1 MSPNPRH
8 GPGARNDHGRGW
20 AVPEP
25 VDGAWETHSGES
37 GLGSGAPAMGR
48 AADGG
53 AMDRAPSGGLSAG
66 SAFTGEEPP
75 LPDEAPPEAFDGPRI
90 EPPEPSPFEPEPVA
104 MAERQAATEALAERI
119 LARLNPEQQRA
130 VRTTDGPV
138 LILAGAGSGKTR
150 VLAHRVA
157 YLIGVK
163 GIRPWQILAVTFTNK
178 AAAELR
184 ARIVGLVGEE
194 AGREVAMGTFHA
206 LCARVLRREGVAIGL
221 APHFVVYDTD
231 DQGALMKQILR
242 EEDLPITGEYKPSA
256 ILGAISRAKNEML
269 DADFVAANAH
279 THREREIARLYR
291 RYQARL
297 KAAAALDFDDLLLE
311 AVRLFQ
317 DAPSVLERYQGRWRY
332 LHVDEYQ
339 DTNRPQYLWVKALA
353 ASHHNLCVVG
363 DDDQSIYSWRGADI
377 RNILDFEG
385 DYPDATVVKLEQNYR
400 STQLILDAAHA
411 LVTHNS
417 SRKDKKLWTD
427 NAGGRQIQRFE
438 AYNEEEEAEWIARR
452 VEELTGG
459 RSSILTRR
467 ADEEAERWE
476 RGDVAVMYRTNAQS
490 RAIEEAFLRYG
501 IRYQLVGGTRFY
513 QRREVKDALAYLR
526 ILRSD
531 TDQVSFERILNV
543 PARGLGEKT
552 LEELRVA
559 AAGGRTI
566 RAGAEDEAVEAG
578 AAGTRMAEPRAAERM
593 AAGSSSAGP
602 TYWSAIVDGAAGR
615 LDGLGSR
622 ARSALGSFAAL
633 VGRLRTRIGVLP
645 LPELLD
651 AVMEDSGY
659 RAMLADGSVEGEER
673 WANLLELRSV
683 TTRYDDLTPDDA
695 LDRFLEE
702 TALVADQ
709 DSYEAGADAVTLIT
723 LHAAKGLEF
732 PVVFIA
738 GLEEGVFPHSR
749 SLDDEKQ
756 LEEERRLAY
765 VGITRAKRL
774 LFLSHAARRATWGSG
789 GLSVPSRFLFE
800 VPPGLMAG
808 PRLERADDFDDDVGN
823 IDPDL
828 VFGRRL
834 GSRFGTPIRAGGGAY
849 RTGSG
854 AAGGPRA
861 GEVFKPTRDL
871 GARREA
877 YEAGARSGSLNV
889 PRGLPLR
896 PPAADSPTLPPSQ
909 PRPAPAARPR
919 VPGERQ
925 FRDGDRIR
933 HPRLGEGIV
942 VTSKLTRNDEEVTV
956 AFGNGG
962 GVKTLLASIANLE
975 LIG

>member
-1 MSPNPRH
+1 MLEAH
-8 GPGARNDHGRGW
+8 AAGRG
-20 AVPEP
+20 PR
-25 VDGAWETHSGES
+25 SGTPAGGPAADAGTIAE
-37 GLGSGAPAMGR
+37 APA
-48 AADGG
+48 A
-53 AMDRAPSGGLSAG
+53 SYWAG
-66 SAFTGEEPP
+66 PPQVEEPP

-104 MAERQAATEALAERI
+104 MAERRAATEALAAKI

-157 YLIGVK
+157 YLVGVK
-163 GIRPWQILAVTFTNK
+163 GVRPWQILAVTFTNK

-206 LCARVLRREGVAIGL
+206 LCARVLRREGAAIGL
-221 APHFVVYDTD
+221 DPHFVVYDMD

-311 AVRLFQ
+311 AVRLFN
-317 DAPSVLERYQGRWRY
+317 DAPSTLERYQGRWRY

-353 ASHHNLCVVG
+353 AGHHNLCVVG

-411 LVTHNS
+411 LVTHNA

-438 AYNEEEEAEWIARR
+438 AYNEEEEAEWIARQ

-559 AAGGRTI
+559 AAGGQTI
-566 RAGAEDEAVEAG
+566 PAGAGDE
-578 AAGTRMAEPRAAERM
+578 AAEREAAERE
-593 AAGSSSAGP
+593 AAGAGAPETGMAETGVAESSSAGP
-602 TYWSAIVDGAAGR
+602 TYWAAIVDGAAGR

-622 ARSALGSFAAL
+622 ARSALGGFAAL
-633 VGRLRTRIGVLP
+633 VRRLRTRIGLLP

-651 AVMEDSGY
+651 AVLEDSGY
-659 RAMLADGSVEGEER
+659 RAMLADGSEEGDER

-683 TTRYDDLTPDDA
+683 TARYDDLTPDDA

-765 VGITRAKRL
+765 VGITRAKRR
-774 LFLSHAARRATWGSG
+774 LFLSHAARRATWGTG

-800 VPPGLMAG
+800 VPAGLMAG
-808 PRLERADDFDDDVGN
+808 PRLERTDDLDDDVGAV
-823 IDPDL
+823 DPDL

-854 AAGGPRA
+854 TAGGPGA
-861 GEVFKPTRDL
+861 GESFKPTRDL

-877 YEAGARSGSLNV
+877 YDAGARSGSLNV
-889 PRGLPLR
+889 PRGSPLR
-896 PPAADSPTLPPSQ
+896 SPDADSPSPPTS
-909 PRPAPAARPR
+909 PFRPAPAARPR
-919 VPGERQ
+919 IPGERQ
-925 FRDGDRIR
+925 FRDGDRVR
-933 HPRLGEGIV
+933 HPRLGDGIV
-942 VTSKLTRNDEEVTV
+942 VTSKLTRSDEEVVV

-975 LIG
+975 FIG

>member
-1 MSPNPRH
+1 VPVETPPG
-8 GPGARNDHGRGW
+8 GPVGA
-20 AVPEP
+20 PEP
-25 VDGAWETHSGES
+25 
-37 GLGSGAPAMGR
+37 P
-48 AADGG
+48 
-53 AMDRAPSGGLSAG
+53 GLS
-66 SAFTGEEPP
+66 SEEPP
-75 LPDEAPPEAFDGPRI
+75 PPQEAPPEMFDGPRI
-90 EPPEPSPFEPEPVA
+90 EPREPSPFEPEPVA
-104 MAERQAATEALAERI
+104 LAERQAATDALAARI

-130 VRTTDGPV
+130 VQTTEGPV

-157 YLIGVK
+157 YLVGVR
-163 GIRPWQILAVTFTNK
+163 GVRPWQILAVTFTNK

-184 ARIVGLVGEE
+184 ARIIGLVGED

-206 LCARVLRREGVAIGL
+206 LCARVLRRDGPEIGIDR
-221 APHFVVYDTD
+221 HFVVYDTD
-231 DQGALMKQILR
+231 DQQSLMKQILR

-269 DADFVAANAH
+269 DAEFIAANAH

-297 KAAAALDFDDLLLE
+297 KTAAALDFDDLLLE
-311 AVRLFQ
+311 AVRLFH
-317 DAPSVLERYQGRWRY
+317 DVPSVLERYQNRWRY

-339 DTNRPQYLWVKALA
+339 DTNRPQYLWVKSLA

-385 DYPDATVVKLEQNYR
+385 DYPDAAVVKLEQNYR

-411 LVTHNS
+411 VVTHNS

-427 NAGGRQIQRFE
+427 IAGGKQIGRFE
-438 AYNEEEEAEWIARR
+438 AYNEEEEAEWIARQI
-452 VEELTGG
+452 EELTGG
-459 RSSILTRR
+459 RGSALTRR

-476 RGDVAVMYRTNAQS
+476 RGDISVMYRTNAQS

-526 ILRSD
+526 VLRSD

-543 PARGLGEKT
+543 PARGIGEKS

-559 AAGGRTI
+559 AVGGRTI
-566 RAGAEDEAVEAG
+566 RPANTATEAPADG
-578 AAGTRMAEPRAAERM
+578 SADGSADAAL
-593 AAGSSSAGP
+593 P
-602 TYWSAIVDGAAGR
+602 TYWSAIVDASEGR
-615 LDGLGSR
+615 LEALGSR
-622 ARSALGSFAAL
+622 ARGALGGFAVL
-633 VGRLRTRIGVLP
+633 ILRLRTRIGILP
-645 LPELLD
+645 LPEMLD
-651 AVMEDSGY
+651 AVLEESGY
-659 RAMLADGSVEGEER
+659 RAMLADGSEEGEER

-683 TTRYDDLTPDDA
+683 TTRYDDLSPDDA

-709 DSYEAGADAVTLIT
+709 DSFEPGADAVTLIT

-765 VGITRAKRL
+765 VGITRAKRR
-774 LFLSHAARRATWGSG
+774 LFLTHAARRVTWGSG

-800 VPPGLMAG
+800 IPAELMTG
-808 PRLERADDFDDDVGN
+808 PRLDRADDFDDDVGN
-823 IDPDL
+823 VDPDL

-834 GSRFGTPIRAGGGAY
+834 TSRFGTPVRSGGGAY
-849 RTGSG
+849 RAGVG
-854 AAGGPRA
+854 PVGGPRP
-861 GEVFKPTRDL
+861 GEAFKPSRDL
-871 GARREA
+871 GAKREA
-877 YEAGARSGSLNV
+877 YESGARSGSL
-889 PRGLPLR
+889 
-896 PPAADSPTLPPSQ
+896 DLPPGGDAGRSTSE
-909 PRPAPAARPR
+909 PARPSRPAPAARPR
-919 VPGERQ
+919 IPGERQ
-925 FRDGDRIR
+925 YRDGDRVR
-933 HPRLGEGIV
+933 HARLGDGIV
-942 VTSKLTRNDEEVTV
+942 VTSKLTRTDEEVTV
-956 AFGNGG
+956 AFSNGG